1 MTVFVMISF
10 RQKMECFQTSASIT
24 ICFAYFH
31 SELSLTIGMHDHM
44 TLMVSLVRRDKVFF
58 FRIYI
63 ILSLFFFLTIDVTA
77 C

>member
-44 TLMVSLVRRDKVFF
+44 TLMVSLVRRDKIFF
-58 FRIYI
+58 LEYVLFY
-63 ILSLFFFLTIDVTA
+63 LFFCSLLLM
-77 C
+77 